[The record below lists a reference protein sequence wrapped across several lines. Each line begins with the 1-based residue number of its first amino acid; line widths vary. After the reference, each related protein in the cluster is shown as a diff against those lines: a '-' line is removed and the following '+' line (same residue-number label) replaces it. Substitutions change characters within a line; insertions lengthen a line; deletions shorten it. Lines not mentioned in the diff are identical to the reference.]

1 MPERP
6 DPQMRDAF
14 PHHSPITTRW
24 ADNDAFGH
32 INNVQYYAFFD
43 TAVTRWLVERGFL
56 DIAGGEVACFV
67 AETGCRYFRPLAFPE
82 PVTVGLRLARLG
94 TSSIRYE
101 LGVFGAEGP
110 AAAAGH
116 FTHVTVSR
124 ATGRPVTIPAP
135 LRAAL
140 ASLVARAS

>member
-1 MPERP
+1 MNET
-6 DPQMRDAF
+6 RDAYRHF
-14 PHHSPITTRW
+14 SEVTTRW
-24 ADNDAFGH
+24 ADNDSFGH

-56 DIAGGEVACFV
+56 AGETLCFV

-82 PVTVGLRLARLG
+82 PVTVGLRVARLG

-101 LGVFGAEGP
+101 LAVFGAEGP

-116 FTHVTVSR
+116 FTHVTVAR
-124 ATGRPVTIPAP
+124 ATGRPVPMPDA

-140 ASLVARAS
+140 SGLVVAG